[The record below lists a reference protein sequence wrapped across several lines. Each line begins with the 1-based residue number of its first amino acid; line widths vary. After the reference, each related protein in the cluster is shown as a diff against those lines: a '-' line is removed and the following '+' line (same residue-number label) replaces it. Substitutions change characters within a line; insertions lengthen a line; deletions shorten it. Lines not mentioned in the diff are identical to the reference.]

1 MSSTAA
7 LPDRVRQVLEGVV
20 ESAKHAFGDALR
32 SIVLFG
38 SAAEGQMRATSDVNL
53 MFVLRSFDETSA
65 NDFREPFRFSDAAIR
80 ANAMFILE
88 EELPQAAVDFA
99 QKFADMKRR
108 HVVLFGDDPL
118 PALEVSRAA
127 LVRRVRQV
135 LLNLT
140 LRLRDMYVTRSL
152 REEQCAITLA
162 EAAAPLRTAAAA
174 ILELEGRG
182 AMAPKAAL
190 QQIVE
195 ESGDARF
202 AELLPHFSEAR
213 ETRALPAG
221 RAAALLFIAL
231 DLARALHLRALAL

>member
-1 MSSTAA
+1 MTLTVA
-7 LPDRVRQVLEGVV
+7 LPDRVRQVLDGVV

-53 MFVLRSFDETSA
+53 MFVLRSFDEPNA
-65 NDFREPFRFSDAAIR
+65 NDFREPFRFADAAIR

-88 EELPQAAVDFA
+88 DELPQAATDFA

-108 HVVLFGDDPL
+108 HVMLYGDDPL
-118 PALEVSRAA
+118 PRLEVSRQA

-152 REEQCAITLA
+152 REEQCAVTLA
-162 EAAAPLRTAAAA
+162 EAAAPLRTSAAA
-174 ILELEGRG
+174 ILELEGHS
-182 AMAPKAAL
+182 AASPKEAL
-190 QQIVE
+190 QQIVANL
-195 ESGDARF
+195 GDSRF

-213 ETRALPAG
+213 ETRALPPG

-231 DLARALHLRALAL
+231 DLARALHRRALAL